1 MKMTKRHEKLL
12 IATLAGL
19 VITAA
24 AAFAMS
30 PAFAVNA
37 PVTKVIVVASR

>member
-1 MKMTKRHEKLL
+1 MKKQHEKLL

-24 AAFAMS
+24 AAFVMS

-37 PVTKVIVVASR
+37 PAPKVIIVASA

>member
-1 MKMTKRHEKLL
+1 MKKHHEKLL

-24 AAFAMS
+24 AAFVMS
-30 PAFAVNA
+30 PAFAINA
-37 PVTKVIVVASR
+37 PVSKVIVVASL

>member
-1 MKMTKRHEKLL
+1 MKKNHEKLL

-19 VITAA
+19 VITDA
-24 AAFAMS
+24 AAFALS
-30 PAFAVNA
+30 PALGENA